1 MAILD
6 NPELMF
12 PQLQLAGAGWDQ
24 PARHSFADRLAAAA
38 RHGVTCIGMNVEEA
52 DKQLAEHSPEELRKI
67 IADHGLRVAEV
78 EVLFGWDHSDEATE
92 LENHVFELAVATGA
106 RKVKAAGITPPGHEP
121 TSTEVLTSRFGA
133 MCDRAARHGLTIA
146 LETIAAFPGFDL
158 SVAADV
164 LIGSNRPNGTLQVDT
179 WHLFRDPTGRAALD
193 RLEARQIGGLELADG
208 TAEAPADLMTEC
220 VTARML
226 PGEGAFPLAE
236 LLRDLNDRGVDL
248 PISVEVLSSE
258 LQPLDVDDIAD
269 RTMVAMQKVITAA
282 RG

>member
-6 NPELMF
+6 DPELMF

-24 PARHSFADRLAAAA
+24 PARHPFRDRLAATA
-38 RHGVTCIGMNVEEA
+38 RQGVTCIGLNVEEA
-52 DKQLAEHSPEELRKI
+52 DKQLAEHTSEGLRKLV
-67 IADHGLRVAEV
+67 ADHGLRVAEI

-92 LENHVFELAVATGA
+92 LESHVFDLAVATGA
-106 RKVKAAGITPPGHEP
+106 RKVKAAGITPPGHDP
-121 TSTEVLTSRFGA
+121 IPTEVLTARFGA

-164 LIGSNRPNGTLQVDT
+164 LLGADRPNGTLQVDT
-179 WHLFRDPTGRAALD
+179 WHLFRDPSGRAALD
-193 RLEARQIGGLELADG
+193 RLEARHIGGLELADG
-208 TAEAPADLMTEC
+208 PAEAPEDLMTEC
-220 VTARML
+220 VSARLL

-236 LLRDLNDRGVDL
+236 LLRDLNARGVEL
-248 PISVEVLSSE
+248 PISVEVLSSQ
-258 LQPLDVDDIAD
+258 LQPLDVEDIAA
-269 RTMVAMQKVITAA
+269 RTAVAMQKVIAAA

>member
-24 PARHSFADRLAAAA
+24 PARHPFHARLAAAA
-38 RHGVTCIGMNVEEA
+38 RQGVTCIGLNVEEA

-92 LENHVFELAVATGA
+92 LETHVFEIAVATGA
-106 RKVKAAGITPPGHEP
+106 TKVKAAGITPPGSEP
-121 TSTEVLTSRFGA
+121 IATEILTERFGA

-158 SVAADV
+158 AVAADV

-193 RLEARQIGGLELADG
+193 RLEAWQIGGLELADG
-208 TAEAPADLMTEC
+208 AAEAPADLMTEC

-226 PGEGAFPLAE
+226 PGEGGFPLAE
-236 LLRDLNDRGVDL
+236 LLHDLHDRGVDL

-258 LQPLDVDDIAD
+258 LQPLDVEDIAA
-269 RTMVAMQKVITAA
+269 RTVVAMQKVIAAA